1 MVASGDFS
9 WPKQHPPYFPYGTPD
24 PDDGEKSASG
34 LSSRH
39 GVSYLVLN
47 IWLSKLSSETMK
59 VTEISEKFLMRSFL
73 QILNCQLEQDHLK
86 QSFLDVRGGSLLYSQ
101 QFEAEV
107 GGWWGEEIETILI
120 VLANTVKCR
129 LC

>member
-1 MVASGDFS
+1 MASGDFS
-9 WPKQHPPYFPYGTPD
+9 WPKQHPPYFTYGTPD

-59 VTEISEKFLMRSFL
+59 VTEILEKFLMRSFL

-86 QSFLDVRGGSLLYSQ
+86 QSFLAVRGGSLLYSQ

-107 GGWWGEEIETILI
+107 GGLWGEEIETILI